1 MNYFYQY
8 YEADLAY
15 ARASSLQF
23 SQAYIESID
32 AFAQALGYR
41 FEHIYADKFALTV
54 AQTAYLLSEVDKEKA
69 YETQI
74 QSYVTMAQEI
84 HTAALRSSP
93 HNPMYWKDRVR
104 MYRMIESVVPEKERK
119 QIALQIS
126 AAIDEASRLAP
137 TDLEVR
143 EMKGSNSK
151 Q

>member
-15 ARASSLQF
+15 ARATSLQY

-54 AQTAYLLSEVDKEKA
+54 AQTAYLLSQADKEKV
-69 YETQI
+69 YDTQI
-74 QSYVTMAQEI
+74 QSYITMAQEI
-84 HTAALRSSP
+84 QTAALRSSP

-104 MYRMIESVVPEKERK
+104 MYRMIEGIVPLKDRK
-119 QIALQIS
+119 NVTLQIRS
-126 AAIDEASRLAP
+126 AIDEASRLAS

-143 EMKGSNSK
+143 EMRNSK